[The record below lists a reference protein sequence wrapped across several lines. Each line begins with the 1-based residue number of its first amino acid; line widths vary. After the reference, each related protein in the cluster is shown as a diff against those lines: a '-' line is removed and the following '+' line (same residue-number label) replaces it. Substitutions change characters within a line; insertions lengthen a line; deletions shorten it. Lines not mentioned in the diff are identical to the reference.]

1 MNAQVDSTEITTAPN
16 GRPLAPYE
24 KAVLNSEQTFGQV
37 THGLDFNVERIFAV
51 QALMKNDYS
60 MKVANG
66 NPGSVRLAM
75 LNLAATGLTLNPANG
90 YAYLVPRDNEIKLD
104 ISYKGLIK
112 IATDAGSIRWGKAET
127 VHEGDTFRY
136 RGPAQEPIHEADV
149 FAKDRGP
156 IIGVY
161 CIARTIDGDTLV
173 DFMDLAEIHKI
184 RDKSSAWTNG
194 KPGRKGPWE
203 DWFSEM
209 VKKSM
214 VKRAS
219 KTWPYTDRDGK
230 VAQAIALANDAE
242 GGYLLESQYS
252 GRPTS
257 GVWEALD
264 TDTQIGIEK
273 DALSVR
279 DFFEADNVPGAVDFI
294 DRQKYNADEEAALW
308 TRLDSKVR
316 TALKKERDVR
326 RRAAA

>member
-1 MNAQVDSTEITTAPN
+1 MNMVESTEITTAPN

-24 KAVLNSEQTFGQV
+24 KAVLNSEQTFAQV

-51 QALMKNDYS
+51 QMLMKNDYS
-60 MKVANG
+60 MKVANAA
-66 NPGSVRLAM
+66 PGSVRLAM
-75 LNLAATGLTLNPANG
+75 LNLASTGLTLNPANA
-90 YAYLVPRDNEIKLD
+90 YAYLVPRDGEIKLD

-173 DFMDLAEIHKI
+173 DFMDLAEIHRI
-184 RDKSSAWTNG
+184 RDKSSAWVKG
-194 KPGRKGPWE
+194 SAGRKGPWE
-203 DWFSEM
+203 DWFGEM

-219 KTWPYTDRDGK
+219 KTWPYTDRDGR
-230 VAQAIALANDAE
+230 VAQAVALANEAE
-242 GGYLLESQYS
+242 GGYDLNGALRLAGS
-252 GRPTS
+252 PND
-257 GVWEALD
+257 GVWD
-264 TDTQIGIEK
+264 SVDSDTQIGLERI
-273 DALSVR
+273 AASVR
-279 DFFEADNVPGAVDFI
+279 DFHEAGDIAGAYDFI
-294 DRQKYNADEEAALW
+294 AQQRLDTDETAALH
-308 TRLDSKVR
+308 TRFDSKIR
-316 TALKKERDVR
+316 SALKREREAR
-326 RRAAA
+326 KQA